1 MKVEE
6 GELKN
11 SAGVGGAQEKE
22 GEDLGGKS
30 DQNPSGR
37 PWSHIH
43 ESNIRLTEQ
52 VALIY
57 FWGKGHEFER
67 EQGDTW
73 KELRK

>member
-30 DQNPSGR
+30 DKSK
-37 PWSHIH
+37 WS
-43 ESNIRLTEQ
+43 
-52 VALIY
+52 ALKSY
-57 FWGKGHEFER
+57 
-67 EQGDTW
+67 TW
-73 KELRK
+73 K